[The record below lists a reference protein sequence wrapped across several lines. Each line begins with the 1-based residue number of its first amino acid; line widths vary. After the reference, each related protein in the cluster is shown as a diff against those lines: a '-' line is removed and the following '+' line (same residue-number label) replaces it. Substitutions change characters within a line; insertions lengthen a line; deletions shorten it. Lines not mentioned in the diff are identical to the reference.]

1 MKGLYELQKG
11 DYSKQMKERLG
22 TLGLPILITLTG
34 FLIAYQFVDPAPPA
48 ELTMTTGQRD
58 GSYYHFGNQY
68 SEFLNQ
74 HGIQLK
80 VEASAGSLENL
91 ERLKSGAAD
100 AAFIQG
106 GTITGNTN
114 QELTFLG
121 SLYFEPLWVFHRS
134 GISLTRLSELRGKR
148 IAIGP
153 EGSGTRAIALQL
165 LHDNSIDAGSAQIL
179 PLTGKDAAEAVSKGE
194 VDAIFLVTSAK
205 SQLIEQLFRTHGVQ
219 LMSFKRADGY
229 TRKHPFLSTI
239 TLPEGTIDMAAN
251 IPDRALQL
259 LAPSATLVAR
269 SDLHPAL
276 QTLLLQAASASHS
289 GNGLFEY
296 AGEFPSPLYG
306 DLPIS
311 EDAQR
316 YYKSG
321 PPFLQRFLPFWAA
334 TMIDRLKVMLLPLLA
349 LLLPLFKVMPP
360 LYRWRVRSRIYQH
373 YRDLSTIDQQI
384 FQDSSEETLRAS
396 LESLRSIENEVRH
409 IHVPLSYSE
418 ELYELR
424 THLALV
430 RAQIEKELK

>member
-1 MKGLYELQKG
+1 
-11 DYSKQMKERLG
+11 MKERLS
-22 TLGLPILITLTG
+22 TIGLPALLTLAG
-34 FLIAYQFVDPAPPA
+34 FMIAYQFVDPAPPNQ
-48 ELTMTTGQRD
+48 LTITTGKSD
-58 GSYYHFGNQY
+58 GSYYNFGNQY
-68 SEFLNQ
+68 SVFLTQ
-74 HGIQLK
+74 HGIRLK
-80 VEASAGSLENL
+80 VEESAGSLENL

-100 AAFIQG
+100 VAFIQG
-106 GTITGNTN
+106 GTIATGGN

-134 GISLTRLSELRGKR
+134 GLDLARLSELRGKR

-165 LHDNSIDAGSAQIL
+165 LNDNSIDENSASIL
-179 PLTGKDAAEAVSKGE
+179 PLAGKEAAEAVAKGE

-205 SQLIEQLFRTHGVQ
+205 SKLIEQLLRTHGVQ
-219 LMSFKRADGY
+219 LMSFNRADGY
-229 TRKHPFLSTI
+229 TRKHPFLSAI
-239 TLPEGTIDMAAN
+239 SLPEGTIDMAAN
-251 IPDRALQL
+251 IPDRAIRL

-276 QTLLLQAASASHS
+276 QTLLLQAASDSHS
-289 GNGLFEY
+289 DSGLFER

-360 LYRWRVRSRIYQH
+360 LYRWRIRSRIYQH
-373 YRDLSTIDQQI
+373 YKELSEIDHKLHQQLTADELKSCI
-384 FQDSSEETLRAS
+384 ER
-396 LESLRSIENEVRH
+396 LEKIEGEVRQT
-409 IHVPLSYSE
+409 HVPLSYSE
-418 ELYELR
+418 EAYHLR
-424 THLALV
+424 SHLALV
-430 RAQIEKELK
+430 RSQAERMVKA

>member
-1 MKGLYELQKG
+1 
-11 DYSKQMKERLG
+11 MKEKLS
-22 TLGLPILITLTG
+22 TLGLPILITLVG
-34 FLIAYQFVDPAPPA
+34 FLVAYQFVDPAPPST
-48 ELTMTTGQRD
+48 LTITTGQSD
-58 GSYYHFGNQY
+58 GSYYIFGHQY
-68 SEFLNQ
+68 SHFLGQ
-74 HGIQLK
+74 HGVDLK
-80 VEASAGSLENL
+80 VESSAGSIENL
-91 ERLKSGAAD
+91 QRLKSGSAD

-106 GTITGNTN
+106 GTVSEGAH

-134 GISLTRLSELRGKR
+134 GLTITKLSELRGKR

-165 LHDNSIDAGSAQIL
+165 LLDNSIDKSNAEIS
-179 PLTGKDAAEAVSKGE
+179 PLSGKDAAEAVAKGE

-205 SQLIEQLFRTHGVQ
+205 SMLIEQLLRTHGVQ
-219 LMSFKRADGY
+219 LMSFDRAEGY
-229 TRKHPFLSTI
+229 SRKHPFLSAI
-239 TLPEGTIDMAAN
+239 SLPEGTFDMAAN
-251 IPDRALQL
+251 IPDKPIKL

-276 QTLLLQAASASHS
+276 QTLLLQAAATFHS
-289 GNGLFEY
+289 GNGLFEK

-311 EDAQR
+311 EDARR

-321 PPFLQRFLPFWAA
+321 PPLLQRFLPFWGA

-360 LYRWRVRSRIYQH
+360 LYRWRIRSRIYQH
-373 YRDLSTIDQQI
+373 YKELTAIDHKLHQSLSKDEIRSCI
-384 FQDSSEETLRAS
+384 ER
-396 LESLRSIENEVRH
+396 LEKIEAEVRKT
-409 IHVPLSYSE
+409 HVPLSYSE
-418 ELYELR
+418 EAYHLR

-430 RAQIEKELK
+430 RSQAEKIISL